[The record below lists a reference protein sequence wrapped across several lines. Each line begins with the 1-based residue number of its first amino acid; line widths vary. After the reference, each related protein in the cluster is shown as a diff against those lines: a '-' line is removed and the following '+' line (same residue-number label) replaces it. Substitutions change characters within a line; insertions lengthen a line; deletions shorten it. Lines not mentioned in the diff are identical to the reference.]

1 MRKILIAWIIVL
13 MPTLFVSS
21 DGVAKGQEKKE
32 ASKSGTSGPTK
43 GPVDPLKNLPPVALG
58 DTISKF
64 GKTLT
69 GVYMPIFVKEIAKP
83 FDGFTKHM
91 AYALAL
97 LLACI
102 GGMKLWKKG
111 LDLKGDDL
119 WWMGFR
125 LFASVLLIT
134 VCQNWITGLMG
145 LGVGLTYGDG
155 KTFLAAVQSEEGPIF
170 PGDPEGEGGSYLQ
183 NKRNLLETSFNET
196 YKRFVEGGFTVK
208 VTGDPAIP
216 DSTITVIKPNP
227 GDIDVVGIIMP
238 NSSEV
243 QDNNWIASYLKGL
256 SPSSWNP
263 RTMFSLLN
271 GSRGFMEVG
280 FLFLNMLIMFTLP
293 ILKILAPFYAALI
306 TDEEYGKT
314 ISGSFF
320 QGVLVF
326 TLVFPFVAIFVEIF
340 SYMLGNIAL
349 LGFTSTADGTSVSRV
364 TAYAWDPQTLSTV
377 QQANPYWH
385 IALGIALFSA
395 SGFFSLITPFL
406 AYRFAKGDVLGA
418 MVTSVSA
425 VGGAFAA
432 VGISYLSASA
442 GAAIGRTADSL
453 SNTGEKQ
460 AADVSAAAART
471 AAIQSAKGAY
481 AQSRISNEGR
491 IAAANARFE
500 AYTKPGGINE
510 QQANHNT
517 GVTTQQ
523 IGEEQASGTGLSN
536 VAEAGERIL
545 KGYGAAYGSGG
556 VFSPVKSSTGFVRE
570 VVGNGTLS
578 QQSFDRRREN
588 ARYNEK
594 SQAQINNSRD
604 GVERSGE
611 VGRAEADI
619 RGAGAKLGGDIKAAN
634 TQYAGQMS
642 ANRIKHD
649 FAELVSQVRNVGNI
663 VTEVGRSAST
673 SFLGVFDQ
681 LNRT

>member
-1 MRKILIAWIIVL
+1 MKKVLVPWLIVAIPL
-13 MPTLFVSS
+13 LFFCF
-21 DGVAKGQEKKE
+21 DGVAPAQEKKE
-32 ASKSGTSGPTK
+32 APKSGNSGPTK
-43 GPVDPLKNLPPVALG
+43 EPIDPLTKLPPVALG
-58 DTISKF
+58 DTIAKF

-69 GVYMPIFVKEIAKP
+69 GVYMPIFVKEIGRP
-83 FDGFTKHM
+83 FEGYTKQI
-91 AYALAL
+91 AYGLTL

-102 GGMKLWKKG
+102 AGIKLWKKG
-111 LDLKGDDL
+111 MDLKGDDL

-125 LFASVLLIT
+125 LFASLLLIT
-134 VCQNWITGLMG
+134 ICQNWITGLMG
-145 LGVGLTYGDG
+145 LGIGLTYGDG
-155 KTFLAAVQSEEGPIF
+155 KTFIAAVQAEEGIIVQ
-170 PGDPEGEGGSYLQ
+170 GEPEGEGGSYLQ
-183 NKRNLLETSFNET
+183 FKRNQLETSFNET
-196 YKRFVEGGFTVK
+196 YKRFVERGFTVK

-216 DSTITVIKPNP
+216 DSTVTVTNPNP

-243 QDNNWIASYLKGL
+243 QDNNWIATYLKGL
-256 SPSSWNP
+256 NPSSWNP

-271 GSRGFMEVG
+271 SSRGFMEVG

-293 ILKILAPFYAALI
+293 ILKILAPLYAALI

-320 QGVLVF
+320 QGVVVF

-349 LGFTSTADGTSVSRV
+349 LGFTSTADGSSVSNI
-364 TAYAWDPQTLSTV
+364 TAYAWDPQTLTTV
-377 QQANPYWH
+377 QKANPYWH

-395 SGFFSLITPFL
+395 SGFFAMITPFL

-442 GAAIGRTADSL
+442 GAAFSRTVESL
-453 SNTGEKQ
+453 TNNGEKQ
-460 AADVSAAAART
+460 AADVSAAAARN
-471 AAIQSAKGAY
+471 AAVQSARGAY

-500 AYTKPGGINE
+500 AYTGKGGIND
-510 QQANHNT
+510 QQAIHNKGIT
-517 GVTTQQ
+517 NQQ
-523 IGEEQASGTGLSN
+523 IDEEQASGTGLSN

-556 VFSPVKSSTGFVRE
+556 VFSPVQSTKGFVRE
-570 VVGNGTLS
+570 VVGNKTLS

-588 ARYNEK
+588 SGGNEA
-594 SQAQINNSRD
+594 SQAKINNARD

-611 VGRAEADI
+611 VTRAQADI
-619 RGAGAKLGGDIKAAN
+619 RGAGAKLGADIQSAS
-634 TQYAGQMS
+634 TQYGGQMT
-642 ANRIKHD
+642 ANQIRHNY
-649 FAELVSQVRNVGNI
+649 AELASRVRNVGAVI
-663 VTEVGRSAST
+663 TASLDAASRNLT
-673 SFLGVFDQ
+673 GVFDQ